1 MIVLTHTT
9 GVTTAVN
16 PNHIVFVRPS
26 ADHTLVG
33 LSTGGQMVV
42 RQPFDEVVGAVA
54 KHLQPA

>member
-26 ADHTLVG
+26 ADNTLVG
-33 LSTGGQMVV
+33 LSSGGQIVV
-42 RQPFDEVVGAVA
+42 RQTFDEVVGAAA
-54 KHLQPA
+54 KHLVPA